1 MVLSHPTGA
10 GIQNIAD
17 VIAASL
23 KKNKRKKKA
32 APLKTQKTKAT
43 LVGTAAQ
50 KQSAKAATKEI
61 NAKAVRN
68 AQKAT
73 RRNNKA
79 AHKLHRKL
87 HHDKSRAQAKEDW
100 HSANKQAKRD
110 WRNEIHA
117 GKKLNAAKKA
127 KKALNDEAK
136 KEKAKVEEEFQSA
149 FSHWDD
155 FMDMDYFD
163 ED

>member
-1 MVLSHPTGA
+1 MGTGA

-23 KKNKRKKKA
+23 NNNKQKKA
-32 APLKTQKTKAT
+32 APLKTQKMKAT

-68 AQKAT
+68 VQKAT

-127 KKALNDEAK
+127 KK
-136 KEKAKVEEEFQSA
+136 EKAKVEEEFQSA